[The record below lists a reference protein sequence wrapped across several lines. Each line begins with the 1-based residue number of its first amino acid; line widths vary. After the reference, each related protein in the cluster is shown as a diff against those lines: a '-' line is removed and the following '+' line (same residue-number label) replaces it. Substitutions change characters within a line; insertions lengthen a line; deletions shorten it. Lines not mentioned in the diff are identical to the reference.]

1 MYAFKEDKIIL
12 YNDGK
17 IIKLNYN
24 GLLLNV
30 KFQRKV
36 VAATYKRVEYEEEID
51 NLVETN

>member
-1 MYAFKEDKIIL
+1 MYAFKEDESIL

-17 IIKLNYN
+17 IMKINYN

-36 VAATYKRVEYEEEID
+36 VAATDKKPEYEEEID